1 MGQIARTHV
10 CCRVAEGEFSVD
22 ALVEDKTQLIGGP
35 ATSRKPGNL
44 MEILSAIVGNEAKK
58 VFRNTLRATWS
69 IINGKGEC
77 VSARL
82 EEYVLRVLDSACP
95 TGQQAQ
101 RATRCTTFGVGGR
114 DGAAFIT
121 KEIGCP
127 P

>member
-58 VFRNTLRATWS
+58 VFLRLYPPDHFYLLEVFLIVLKWLTS
-69 IINGKGEC
+69 ELYTH
-77 VSARL
+77 VS
-82 EEYVLRVLDSACP
+82 
-95 TGQQAQ
+95 
-101 RATRCTTFGVGGR
+101 
-114 DGAAFIT
+114 
-121 KEIGCP
+121 
-127 P
+127 